1 MTTITDPLVRDPGT
15 AARGRWLMLIVLLAG
30 QFMALLDVT
39 IVNVAMPTIGRTLH
53 ASGAELQLVVAGYT
67 VSYAMML
74 ITGARLGDLYGRR
87 RVFLAGVAVF
97 TLASLTCG
105 IAPGIGVLI
114 GARFVQGAGAAAMMP
129 QIMSVIQ
136 VRFDGAARARALS
149 AYTAVLSSGFV
160 AGQVVGGVLVTANLF
175 GQTWRPVFL
184 VNVPIGLAVLAL
196 VPRVVPRDEAGH
208 AWAGKQHRRQL
219 DLAGLAIAV
228 PAVFLVVLPLML
240 GHQENWPGW
249 VFACI
254 ALGLVLA
261 AVFVS
266 VERRIADRGGDP
278 LLNLAVLRAPG
289 LVPGLAAMAVLMIT
303 YGGFLFSFA
312 LHLQG
317 GLGDSALRAGLTFA
331 PCALVFGACGY
342 FWRRLPAAWHHLLAP
357 LGCLVAVG
365 GYLAVASV
373 LRSGGSG
380 GVPLQ
385 AGLIVT
391 GAALALGFSPL
402 VTHALVRVPLR
413 HAADASGLLTTT
425 IQLGQAVGVATFG
438 SLFLTLDTGRGA
450 TTAAIS
456 GHALAIT
463 MSWLAAAMLL
473 AVAAGIP
480 LARTLTAAR
489 RSAAEGRL
497 APPAVP
503 ERAVGTHRDDIEPVG
518 GPGGGGRGGEDPAQR
533 LPAAPPRS
541 VTVPVVTI
549 GSPTHF
555 IRPFQRPPR
564 AATVE
569 TMCSSR
575 GKAFPW
581 PAIRRAGG

>member
-1 MTTITDPLVRDPGT
+1 
-15 AARGRWLMLIVLLAG
+15 
-30 QFMALLDVT
+30 
-39 IVNVAMPTIGRTLH
+39 
-53 ASGAELQLVVAGYT
+53 
-67 VSYAMML
+67 MML
-74 ITGARLGDLYGRR
+74 ITGARMGDLYGRR
-87 RVFLAGVAVF
+87 RMFLAGVALF
-97 TLASLTCG
+97 TLASLICG
-105 IAPGIGVLI
+105 LAPGIGVLI
-114 GARFVQGAGAAAMMP
+114 AARFVQGAGAAAMMP

-160 AGQVVGGVLVTANLF
+160 AGQVIGGVLVTANLL

-196 VPRVVPRDEAGH
+196 VPRVVPRDEPGPALAGGS
-208 AWAGKQHRRQL
+208 ARGVRGDGVPPGVGAAVPPGQHRRRL
-219 DLAGLAIAV
+219 DLTGLAIAV

-254 ALGLVLA
+254 ALGLVLS
-261 AVFVS
+261 AVFVM

-289 LVPGLAAMAVLMIT
+289 LVPGLAAVAVLMIT

-331 PCALVFGACGY
+331 PCALVFGVCGY
-342 FWRRLPAAWHHLLAP
+342 FWRRLPASWHPLLAP
-357 LGCLVAVG
+357 VGCLAAVG

-373 LRSGGSG
+373 LRSGGTG

-385 AGLIVT
+385 AAMVIT
-391 GAALALGFSPL
+391 GVALALGFSPL
-402 VTHALVRVPLR
+402 VTHALVRVPVR
-413 HAADASGLLTTT
+413 QAADASGLLTTT

-450 TTAAIS
+450 ATSAIS
-456 GHALAIT
+456 GHALAST

-473 AVAAGIP
+473 AVVAGIA
-480 LARTLTAAR
+480 LART
-489 RSAAEGRL
+489 
-497 APPAVP
+497 V
-503 ERAVGTHRDDIEPVG
+503 
-518 GPGGGGRGGEDPAQR
+518 
-533 LPAAPPRS
+533 
-541 VTVPVVTI
+541 
-549 GSPTHF
+549 
-555 IRPFQRPPR
+555 R
-564 AATVE
+564 AAQPV
-569 TMCSSR
+569 
-575 GKAFPW
+575 
-581 PAIRRAGG
+581 PAGQR

>member
-1 MTTITDPLVRDPGT
+1 MTTTTGPLVRDPAT

-39 IVNVAMPTIGRTLH
+39 IVNVAMPTIGRSLH
-53 ASGAELQLVVAGYT
+53 ASGAELQLVVSGYT

-74 ITGARLGDLYGRR
+74 ITGARMGDLYGRR
-87 RVFLAGVAVF
+87 RMFLAGVAVF
-97 TLASLTCG
+97 TLASLACG

-114 GARFVQGAGAAAMMP
+114 GARFVQGVGAAAVMP

-160 AGQVVGGVLVTANLF
+160 AGQVIGGLLVTANLF

-196 VPRVVPRDEAGH
+196 VPRVVPRDAPGPR
-208 AWAGKQHRRQL
+208 RRQL

-240 GHQENWPGW
+240 GHQENWPWW

-254 ALGLVLA
+254 AVGLVMS
-261 AVFVS
+261 AVFVG

-289 LVPGLAAMAVLMIT
+289 LAPGLAAVAVLMIT

-312 LHLQG
+312 LHLQA

-342 FWRRLPAAWHHLLAP
+342 FWRRLPASWHHLLAP

-373 LRSGGSG
+373 LRSGGPG

-402 VTHALVRVPLR
+402 VTYALVGVPLR

-438 SLFLTLDTGRGA
+438 SLFLTLDTDRGTA
-450 TTAAIS
+450 TPAVS
-456 GHALAIT
+456 GHALADT

-473 AVAAGIP
+473 GVVAGIP
-480 LARTLTAAR
+480 LARTVAATR
-489 RSAAEGRL
+489 PSAAAEG
-497 APPAVP
+497 
-503 ERAVGTHRDDIEPVG
+503 
-518 GPGGGGRGGEDPAQR
+518 
-533 LPAAPPRS
+533 
-541 VTVPVVTI
+541 
-549 GSPTHF
+549 
-555 IRPFQRPPR
+555 
-564 AATVE
+564 
-569 TMCSSR
+569 
-575 GKAFPW
+575 
-581 PAIRRAGG
+581 

>member
-1 MTTITDPLVRDPGT
+1 MTTTTDPRVRDRAAG

-39 IVNVAMPTIGRTLH
+39 VVNVAMPTIGRSLH

-74 ITGARLGDLYGRR
+74 ITGARMGDLYGRR
-87 RVFLAGVAVF
+87 RMFLIGVAVF
-97 TLASLTCG
+97 TLASLICG

-114 GARFVQGAGAAAMMP
+114 AARFVQGAGAAAMMP

-175 GQTWRPVFL
+175 GQSWRPVFL

-196 VPRVVPRDEAGH
+196 VPLVVPTDEPGPLAG
-208 AWAGKQHRRQL
+208 GSGGVVPPGQHGRQL

-249 VFACI
+249 VFGCI
-254 ALGLVLA
+254 AFGLMLA
-261 AVFVS
+261 AVFVL

-278 LLNLAVLRAPG
+278 LLNLAVLHAPG
-289 LVPGLAAMAVLMIT
+289 LVPGLAAVAVLMIT

-312 LHLQG
+312 LHLQA

-331 PCALVFGACGY
+331 PCAVVFGLCGY
-342 FWRRLPAAWHHLLAP
+342 FWRRLPGRLHPVLAP
-357 LGCLVAVG
+357 AGCLVAVG
-365 GYLAVASV
+365 GYVAVALV
-373 LRSGGSG
+373 LHSGGRG
-380 GVPLQ
+380 GLWLQ
-385 AGLIVT
+385 LALIVT
-391 GAALALGFSPL
+391 GASLALGFSPL

-413 HAADASGLLTTT
+413 QAADASGLLTTT

-438 SLFLTLDTGRGA
+438 SLFLTLDSGRGPVV
-450 TTAAIS
+450 S
-456 GHALAIT
+456 GHALAVT
-463 MSWLAAAMLL
+463 FGWLAVLMVFG
-473 AVAAGIP
+473 VAAGIP
-480 LARTLTAAR
+480 LARTVAAAR
-489 RSAAEGRL
+489 
-497 APPAVP
+497 P
-503 ERAVGTHRDDIEPVG
+503 
-518 GPGGGGRGGEDPAQR
+518 
-533 LPAAPPRS
+533 
-541 VTVPVVTI
+541 
-549 GSPTHF
+549 
-555 IRPFQRPPR
+555 
-564 AATVE
+564 
-569 TMCSSR
+569 
-575 GKAFPW
+575 
-581 PAIRRAGG
+581 

>member
-1 MTTITDPLVRDPGT
+1 MTTTIDPLVRDPAT

-67 VSYAMML
+67 VSYAMLL
-74 ITGARLGDLYGRR
+74 ITGARMGDLYGWRR
-87 RVFLAGVAVF
+87 MFLAGVAVF

-105 IAPGIGVLI
+105 IAPSVGILI
-114 GARFVQGAGAAAMMP
+114 AARFVQGAGAAAMMP

-136 VRFDGAARARALS
+136 VRFNGAARARALS

-160 AGQVVGGVLVTANLF
+160 AGQVIGGVLVTANLF

-184 VNVPIGLAVLAL
+184 VNVPIGLALLAL
-196 VPRVVPRDEAGH
+196 VPRVVPRDEPGARAPAGGSGPAAMGGQGSRVVLPGH
-208 AWAGKQHRRQL
+208 ALAGGSGGVVPPGQHRQL
-219 DLAGLAIAV
+219 DLAGLAVAA

-254 ALGLVLA
+254 AVGLVLA
-261 AVFVS
+261 AVFVG
-266 VERRIADRGGDP
+266 VERRLTSRGGDP

-289 LVPGLAAMAVLMIT
+289 LVPGLAAVAVLMIT

-312 LHLQG
+312 LHLQA

-342 FWRRLPAAWHHLLAP
+342 FWRRLPASWHHRLAP

-373 LRSGGSG
+373 LRSGGPG
-380 GVPLQ
+380 GFMLQ

-402 VTHALVRVPLR
+402 VTYALVGVPLR
-413 HAADASGLLTTT
+413 HAADASGVLTTT

-450 TTAAIS
+450 TASAVS
-456 GHALAIT
+456 GHALAVT
-463 MSWLAAAMLL
+463 MSWLAGAMLL
-473 AVAAGIP
+473 AVGAGIP
-480 LARTLTAAR
+480 LARTVAQAR
-489 RSAAEGRL
+489 RAN
-497 APPAVP
+497 
-503 ERAVGTHRDDIEPVG
+503 
-518 GPGGGGRGGEDPAQR
+518 
-533 LPAAPPRS
+533 
-541 VTVPVVTI
+541 
-549 GSPTHF
+549 
-555 IRPFQRPPR
+555 
-564 AATVE
+564 
-569 TMCSSR
+569 
-575 GKAFPW
+575 
-581 PAIRRAGG
+581 

>member
-1 MTTITDPLVRDPGT
+1 MTTITDPRLRDPAT

-74 ITGARLGDLYGRR
+74 ITGARLGELYGRR

-196 VPRVVPRDEAGH
+196 VPRLVPRDEPARG
-208 AWAGKQHRRQL
+208 RQV

-254 ALGLVLA
+254 ALGLVLVM
-261 AVFVS
+261 VFVS

-289 LVPGLAAMAVLMIT
+289 LVPGLAAVAVLMIT

-342 FWRRLPAAWHHLLAP
+342 FWRRLPTAWHHLLAP
-357 LGCLVAVG
+357 LGCLVAAG

-380 GVPLQ
+380 GAPLQ

-402 VTHALVRVPLR
+402 VTYALVRVPLR

-438 SLFLTLDTGRGA
+438 SLFLTLDAGRGT

-480 LARTLTAAR
+480 LARTVAAAR
-489 RSAAEGRL
+489 RSAAAGGL
-497 APPAVP
+497 A
-503 ERAVGTHRDDIEPVG
+503 
-518 GPGGGGRGGEDPAQR
+518 
-533 LPAAPPRS
+533 L
-541 VTVPVVTI
+541 
-549 GSPTHF
+549 
-555 IRPFQRPPR
+555 
-564 AATVE
+564 
-569 TMCSSR
+569 
-575 GKAFPW
+575 PW

>member
-1 MTTITDPLVRDPGT
+1 MTAITDPLVRDPAT

-87 RVFLAGVAVF
+87 RVFLAGVAIF
-97 TLASLTCG
+97 TLASLACG

-129 QIMSVIQ
+129 QIISVIQ
-136 VRFDGAARARALS
+136 VRFEGAARARALS
-149 AYTAVLSSGFV
+149 AYTAVLSSGAV
-160 AGQVVGGVLVTANLF
+160 AGQVVGGLLVTANLF
-175 GQTWRPVFL
+175 GRTWRPVFL

-196 VPRVVPRDEAGH
+196 VPRVVPRDEPN
-208 AWAGKQHRRQL
+208 RDRQL

-261 AVFVS
+261 TVFVR

-289 LVPGLAAMAVLMIT
+289 LVPGLAAVAVLMIT

-331 PCALVFGACGY
+331 PCAVVFGACGY

-357 LGCLVAVG
+357 LGCLAAVG
-365 GYLAVASV
+365 GYLAVANV

-402 VTHALVRVPLR
+402 VTYALVRVPRR

-438 SLFLTLDTGRGA
+438 SLFLTLDTGRGPTSA
-450 TTAAIS
+450 VS

-480 LARTLTAAR
+480 LARTVAAAR
-489 RSAAEGRL
+489 RSAA
-497 APPAVP
+497 
-503 ERAVGTHRDDIEPVG
+503 
-518 GPGGGGRGGEDPAQR
+518 
-533 LPAAPPRS
+533 
-541 VTVPVVTI
+541 
-549 GSPTHF
+549 
-555 IRPFQRPPR
+555 
-564 AATVE
+564 
-569 TMCSSR
+569 
-575 GKAFPW
+575 
-581 PAIRRAGG
+581 AGGLALSLAGD